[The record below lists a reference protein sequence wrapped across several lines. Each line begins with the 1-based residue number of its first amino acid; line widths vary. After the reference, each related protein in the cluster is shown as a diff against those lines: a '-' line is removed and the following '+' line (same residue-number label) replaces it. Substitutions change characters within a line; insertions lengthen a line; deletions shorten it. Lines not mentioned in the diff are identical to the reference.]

1 MRPDEVFEQVIPY
14 SPVSKTADGGSVE
27 SVVETA
33 PGQGDV
39 LRRLPSGGGVYLLTD
54 EQDRTVLLSAAGD
67 LRRALRIRLAEP
79 ATAEDDTSAGAV
91 SRRANLAAVVRKI
104 WWQPAHS
111 QFELYYRFWRV
122 ARQLMPRTYLE
133 QLGFAASWFVHVDA
147 GATFP
152 RFAVGKVLRGRRGVD
167 LGPFATM
174 GDAQRFVQLL
184 EDGFDLCRYGHVL
197 EQAPAGQRCAYFDM
211 GRCAAPCDGS
221 VPMSAYQHQVAR
233 AVGFALGERES
244 VWSDLDSRMRVA
256 AGRQE
261 FERAAA
267 LKQRLERLRG
277 VEHRS
282 FRLAGPMERFNYLVV
297 QRGPG
302 RVRVMPFFVVRGRI
316 EPGEVVRL
324 SEVPDAVEA
333 WLSRLR
339 ADLETKEEDDLPS
352 SGDALTELSEQVWLV
367 NHFLWRKDPP
377 GLFLKADEEVSA
389 TGLAEAIARR
399 FQRVASEEASSP

>member
-14 SPVSKTADGGSVE
+14 PPVIEKADCGSAE
-27 SVVETA
+27 SADERA
-33 PGQGDV
+33 QGQGDV
-39 LRRLPSGGGVYLLTD
+39 LGAVPSGGGVYLLTD

-67 LRRALRIRLAEP
+67 LRRALRTRLAEP
-79 ATAEDDTSAGAV
+79 ATAEGDASAGAV
-91 SRRANLAAVVRKI
+91 SRRANLAAVVRKV

-147 GATFP
+147 GAAIP

-184 EDGFDLCRYGHVL
+184 EDGFDLCRYGHIL
-197 EQAPAGQRCAYFDM
+197 EQAPVGQRCAYFDM

-221 VPMSAYQHQVAR
+221 MPMPAYQHQVAR

-244 VWSDLDSRMRVA
+244 VWSDLDSRMRAA

-339 ADLETKEEDDLPS
+339 ADLETREQDDLPS
-352 SGDALTELSEQVWLV
+352 GSDALAEVSEQVWLV
-367 NHFLWRKDPP
+367 NHFLGRKDPP
-377 GLFLKADEEVSA
+377 GLFLKADEAVSA

-399 FQRVASEEASSP
+399 FERVASEEASSP